1 MQNFKKIIVCS
12 YYSPPRSK
20 KNQKLTDHLITTLHM
35 LATKHPDSPIII
47 GADKNNMDIKPL
59 LNCGL
64 RLKQVVDISTRNGVI
79 LDIILMSIPEYYNSP
94 IVVPPVPCDNPDDGV
109 PSDHWVPVCYP
120 HTDRH
125 NPPLRRFKTVTYRPL
140 PEDSVKKFG
149 KWITNENFELINP
162 IAHGDNIK
170 LSPTQHAQLFEQL
183 LFGKLDECCPE
194 QTMRVSFQDKPFINL
209 ELKRLDRRKQREWQK
224 KGKSDK
230 YVKLAAEF
238 EEKYK
243 AASQRYL
250 RNKMDELKHTQPGKA
265 FRILKTMGA
274 QPGDCADDNSF
285 HLPCHQEL
293 KLTDQQCAEKI
304 AEHFAAI
311 SKEFAP
317 LSLNLLPERVKVKLE
332 ATSNPPVISEYQCY
346 EKMKATNKPK
356 SVIPGDLP
364 SKIVKEFTAELAQP
378 LSKLLNNIAQSAI
391 WPQQWKVEYITPLA
405 KIPVPLSEDDLR
417 PISLTAFS
425 SKVMEQFIVMWL
437 LDFIGDKMDFRQYGG
452 IKGNSV
458 CHYLIEFVN
467 FILYHQDS
475 QEQIAVLACLVDFS
489 KAFNR
494 QDHTIL
500 ITKLSDMG
508 VPGWLLKLV
517 MAFLTDRTMRVKF
530 KGKLSDF
537 YSLPGGG
544 PQGTLLGLFLFLV
557 LVNDVGFSDQVNNAG
572 ELITCKKRIKDV
584 NNIHLKYVDDLT
596 LAEKINLNTQIKP
609 APPIEVRPQPD
620 QFRSRTGHVLINKES
635 KVMKQLME
643 TKLYADENKMKINYS
658 KTKFILFNPCNSKDF
673 LPSLELE
680 GKPIELVEEMK
691 LLGLVITSDL
701 SWSANTN
708 YMVTRCNSK
717 LWMIRRLKKL
727 GADLTDLK
735 DVFCKQIRSVLEYAV
750 PVWNSSLTGE
760 NVADLERIQKTFL
773 HISLGDNYK
782 SYNSALKVS
791 GLDKLSHRRRKI
803 CLKFARKALKHEKF
817 SSWFK
822 PNKKSTKTWQKQPPL
837 CNVYSQLVRF
847 QKSPLS
853 YLTDL
858 LNNKVKK

>member
-1 MQNFKKIIVCS
+1 
-12 YYSPPRSK
+12 
-20 KNQKLTDHLITTLHM
+20 
-35 LATKHPDSPIII
+35 
-47 GADKNNMDIKPL
+47 
-59 LNCGL
+59 
-64 RLKQVVDISTRNGVI
+64 
-79 LDIILMSIPEYYNSP
+79 
-94 IVVPPVPCDNPDDGV
+94 
-109 PSDHWVPVCYP
+109 
-120 HTDRH
+120 
-125 NPPLRRFKTVTYRPL
+125 
-140 PEDSVKKFG
+140 
-149 KWITNENFELINP
+149 
-162 IAHGDNIK
+162 
-170 LSPTQHAQLFEQL
+170 
-183 LFGKLDECCPE
+183 
-194 QTMRVSFQDKPFINL
+194 
-209 ELKRLDRRKQREWQK
+209 
-224 KGKSDK
+224 
-230 YVKLAAEF
+230 
-238 EEKYK
+238 
-243 AASQRYL
+243 
-250 RNKMDELKHTQPGKA
+250 
-265 FRILKTMGA
+265 MGA
-274 QPGDCADDNSF
+274 QPGHCADDNSF
-285 HLPCHQEL
+285 HLPSHQEL

-517 MAFLTDRTMRVKF
+517 MAFLTARTMRVKF

-537 YSLPGGG
+537 HSLPGGG
-544 PQGTLLGLFLFLV
+544 PQGTQLGLFLFLV
-557 LVNDVGFSDQVNNAG
+557 LVNNVSFSGQVNNAG

-596 LAEKINLNTQIKP
+596 LAEKIN
-609 APPIEVRPQPD
+609 
-620 QFRSRTGHVLINKES
+620 
-635 KVMKQLME
+635 
-643 TKLYADENKMKINYS
+643 
-658 KTKFILFNPCNSKDF
+658 C
-673 LPSLELE
+673 
-680 GKPIELVEEMK
+680 
-691 LLGLVITSDL
+691 
-701 SWSANTN
+701 
-708 YMVTRCNSK
+708 
-717 LWMIRRLKKL
+717 
-727 GADLTDLK
+727 
-735 DVFCKQIRSVLEYAV
+735 
-750 PVWNSSLTGE
+750 
-760 NVADLERIQKTFL
+760 
-773 HISLGDNYK
+773 
-782 SYNSALKVS
+782 
-791 GLDKLSHRRRKI
+791 
-803 CLKFARKALKHEKF
+803 
-817 SSWFK
+817 
-822 PNKKSTKTWQKQPPL
+822 
-837 CNVYSQLVRF
+837 
-847 QKSPLS
+847 
-853 YLTDL
+853 
-858 LNNKVKK
+858 